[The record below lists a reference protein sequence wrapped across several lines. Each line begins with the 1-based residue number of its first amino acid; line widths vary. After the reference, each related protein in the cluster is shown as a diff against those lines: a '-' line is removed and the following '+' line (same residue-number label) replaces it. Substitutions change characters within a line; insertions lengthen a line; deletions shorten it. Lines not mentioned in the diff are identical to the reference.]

1 MSSLPGP
8 TGPTGSTGR
17 IGPTGVQGATGWTGP
32 IGPTGVTG
40 RTGATG
46 PSGARGPTGA
56 FGPTGKEGATGPQG
70 IRGIQGPA
78 GVQGIKGDTGATGRQ
93 GATGPAG
100 AGEFYYQSTVPSP
113 NPSSIGARWMD
124 SDTGIEYVW
133 VYDGLNYLW
142 MQPAQIVSTRYVTT
156 YIGTSTYSATFT
168 YNYYGVI
175 YSSGICTVD
184 LPQGNSPA
192 DDGKTITITDEVGG
206 ISSYSRGII
215 VGATGGQTING
226 DASIIMKLNR
236 MSLTFIFRNNSW
248 KII

>member
-1 MSSLPGP
+1 MPNNPAYNLTDQKISFTFQNILQTDGFGNYYNGLGDEIYISGGSGGGAPGP
-8 TGPTGSTGR
+8 
-17 IGPTGVQGATGWTGP
+17 
-32 IGPTGVTG
+32 
-40 RTGATG
+40 TGATG
-46 PSGARGPTGA
+46 PA
-56 FGPTGKEGATGPQG
+56 GAT
-70 IRGIQGPA
+70 
-78 GVQGIKGDTGATGRQ
+78 

-100 AGEFYYQSTVPSP
+100 AGEFYYQSTIPSP
-113 NPSSIGARWMD
+113 DPASIGARWMD

-142 MQPAQIVSTRYVTT
+142 MQPAQIVNTRYVTN
-156 YIGTSTYSATFT
+156 YIGTSAYSATFT

-175 YSSGICTVD
+175 YSSGVCNVM
-184 LPQGNSPA
+184 LPLGNSPA
-192 DDGKTITITDEVGG
+192 DDGKNITITDEVGG

-226 DASIIMKLNR
+226 NSSITMKINR

>member
-1 MSSLPGP
+1 MPNNPAYNLTDQKISFTFQNILQTDGFGNYYNGLGDEIYISGGSGGGAPGP
-8 TGPTGSTGR
+8 TG
-17 IGPTGVQGATGWTGP
+17 AT
-32 IGPTGVTG
+32 
-40 RTGATG
+40 
-46 PSGARGPTGA
+46 
-56 FGPTGKEGATGPQG
+56 
-70 IRGIQGPA
+70 
-78 GVQGIKGDTGATGRQ
+78 

-100 AGEFYYQSTVPSP
+100 AGEFYYRSTVPSP
-113 NPSSIGARWMD
+113 DPASIGARWMD

-142 MQPAQIVSTRYVTT
+142 MQPAQIVNTRYVTN

-175 YSSGICTVD
+175 YSSGVCNVM
-184 LPQGNSPA
+184 LPLGNSPA
-192 DDGKTITITDEVGG
+192 DDGKNITITDEVGG

-226 DASIIMKLNR
+226 NSSITMKINR

>member
-1 MSSLPGP
+1 MPNNPAYNLTDQKISFTFQNILQTDGFGNYYNGLGDEIYISGGSGGGAPGP
-8 TGPTGSTGR
+8 TGPT
-17 IGPTGVQGATGWTGP
+17 
-32 IGPTGVTG
+32 
-40 RTGATG
+40 
-46 PSGARGPTGA
+46 
-56 FGPTGKEGATGPQG
+56 
-70 IRGIQGPA
+70 
-78 GVQGIKGDTGATGRQ
+78 

-100 AGEFYYQSTVPSP
+100 AGEFYYRSSAPSP
-113 NPSSIGARWMD
+113 DPTSIGARWMD

-156 YIGTSTYSATFT
+156 YIGTSTYSTSFT

-175 YSSGICTVD
+175 YSSGVCNVV
-184 LPQGNSPA
+184 LPAGNSPA
-192 DDGKTITITDEVGG
+192 DDGKNITITDEVGG
-206 ISSYSRGII
+206 ISSYNRGII

-226 DASIIMKLNR
+226 SSSVNMKLER

>member
-1 MSSLPGP
+1 MPNNPAYNLTDQKISFTFQNILQTDGFGNYYNGLGDEIYISGGSGGGAPGP
-8 TGPTGSTGR
+8 TG
-17 IGPTGVQGATGWTGP
+17 AT
-32 IGPTGVTG
+32 
-40 RTGATG
+40 
-46 PSGARGPTGA
+46 
-56 FGPTGKEGATGPQG
+56 
-70 IRGIQGPA
+70 
-78 GVQGIKGDTGATGRQ
+78 

-100 AGEFYYQSTVPSP
+100 AGEFYYQATVPTP
-113 NPSSIGARWMD
+113 DPASIGARWMD

-156 YIGTSTYSATFT
+156 YIGTSTYSTSFT

-175 YSSGICTVD
+175 YSSGICNVT
-184 LPQGNSPA
+184 LPLGNSPA
-192 DDGKTITITDEVGG
+192 DDGKNITITDEVGG
-206 ISSYSRGII
+206 ISSYNRGII

-226 DASIIMKLNR
+226 SASVNMKLER

>member
-1 MSSLPGP
+1 MPNNPAYNLTDQKISFTFQNILQTDGFGNYYNGLGDEIYISGGSGGGAPGP
-8 TGPTGSTGR
+8 TG
-17 IGPTGVQGATGWTGP
+17 AT
-32 IGPTGVTG
+32 
-40 RTGATG
+40 
-46 PSGARGPTGA
+46 
-56 FGPTGKEGATGPQG
+56 
-70 IRGIQGPA
+70 
-78 GVQGIKGDTGATGRQ
+78 

-100 AGEFYYQSTVPSP
+100 AGEFYYQSTIPSP
-113 NPSSIGARWMD
+113 DPASIGARWMD

-156 YIGTSTYSATFT
+156 YIGTSTYSTSFT

-175 YSSGICTVD
+175 YSSGVCNVM
-184 LPQGNSPA
+184 LPVGNSPA
-192 DDGKTITITDEVGG
+192 DDGKNITITDEVGG
-206 ISSYSRGII
+206 ISSYNRGII

-226 DASIIMKLNR
+226 STSVNMKLER

>member
-1 MSSLPGP
+1 MSNNPLYNLTDQKISFTYQNILQTDGFGNYYNGLGDQIYISGGSGGGAPGP
-8 TGPTGSTGR
+8 TGPA
-17 IGPTGVQGATGWTGP
+17 GAT
-32 IGPTGVTG
+32 
-40 RTGATG
+40 
-46 PSGARGPTGA
+46 
-56 FGPTGKEGATGPQG
+56 
-70 IRGIQGPA
+70 
-78 GVQGIKGDTGATGRQ
+78 

-113 NPSSIGARWMD
+113 DPASIGARWMD

-133 VYDGLNYLW
+133 VYDGVNYLW
-142 MQPAQIVSTRYVTT
+142 MQPAQIVNTRYVTT
-156 YIGTSTYSATFT
+156 YIGTSTYSTSFT

-175 YSSGICTVD
+175 YSSGVCNVM
-184 LPQGNSPA
+184 LPLGNSPA
-192 DDGKTITITDEVGG
+192 DDGKNITITDEVGG

-226 DASIIMKLNR
+226 NSSITMKINR